1 MLLTILLASGVVK
14 TYHQNDFR
22 KEKCYTIYG
31 YARVSSK
38 TQLHGNSLEEQTSTL
53 TENGATEVI
62 TEQYTGKTTSRPKLQ
77 NLLES
82 LQPGD
87 TLMVTKLDRLA
98 RNVSEGIDLIRAL
111 FAKNVKVHVL
121 NIGLLENTS
130 MGNFFITTLLAVAE
144 LKRSMIIER
153 TQAGKEIARTKAGFR
168 EGRPPIQAA
177 KIQLAL
183 SLLEQHSYN
192 EVEAMTGISKATLV
206 RYHRK
211 SKS

>member
-1 MLLTILLASGVVK
+1 MLK
-14 TYHQNDFR
+14 TYTQNDFR
-22 KEKCYTIYG
+22 IGGIFTIYG
-31 YARVSSK
+31 YARVSSRK
-38 TQLHGNSLEEQTSTL
+38 QLHGNSLEDQTTTL
-53 TENGATEVI
+53 TANGATTI
-62 TEQYTGKTTSRPKLQ
+62 TTEQYTGKTTSRPKLQ
-77 NLLES
+77 KLLDS

-111 FAKNVKVHVL
+111 FKKDVKVHVL

-144 LKRSMIIER
+144 LERNMIIER

-168 EGRPPIQAA
+168 EGRPPIPKE
-177 KIQLAL
+177 KIQLAIT
-183 SLLEQHSYN
+183 LLEKHSYK
-192 EVEAMTGISKATLV
+192 EVEMMTGISKATLV

-211 SKS
+211 IKL

>member
-1 MLLTILLASGVVK
+1 MLK
-14 TYHQNDFR
+14 TYTQNDFR
-22 KEKCYTIYG
+22 IGEIFTIYG
-31 YARVSSK
+31 YARVSSRK
-38 TQLHGNSLEEQTSTL
+38 QLHGNSLEDQTTTL
-53 TENGATEVI
+53 TANGATTI
-62 TEQYTGKTTSRPKLQ
+62 TTEQYTGKTTSRPKLQ
-77 NLLES
+77 KLLDS

-111 FAKNVKVHVL
+111 FKKDVKVHVL

-144 LKRSMIIER
+144 LERNMIIER

-168 EGRPPIQAA
+168 EGRPPIPKE
-177 KIQLAL
+177 KIQLAIT
-183 SLLEQHSYN
+183 LLEKHSYK
-192 EVEAMTGISKATLV
+192 EVEMMTGISKATLV

-211 SKS
+211 IKL